1 MSVALKSAGNQLG
14 SSDHNAV
21 NTIEP
26 ASEQSSHH
34 PFNTQEEKPKA
45 SGGRRPGRGR
55 RLKDLSMF
63 ARQLAVL
70 VRTGTP
76 LAQAMNA
83 IQRQL
88 SPGAWFN
95 VLDDLCHKVDE
106 GTSLS
111 DAMLQHKDYFDPVCS
126 SLVAAGEA
134 SGDLDSMLSRLSD
147 LTRQQLRIRRSIG
160 GAMVYPALLMTIGV
174 VVVIVMIGFVLPR
187 FAGLFETL
195 DAPLPPSTQVL
206 MTISGIVREKWW
218 MLLLIA
224 GIVGGSAKFAL
235 STQKG
240 SRALDTALVKL
251 PYIGTFLRNLITARI
266 ARLLGVLLGSQV
278 RLLEALHLTKQAIT
292 NACYN
297 DLLQEAEDA
306 VAQGESLS
314 VTLSRSFLI
323 NPSLSEAI
331 KHGEQSGQLGVILL
345 DMAEFM
351 DEENDNVVKTLAS
364 ILEPVILIIL
374 GIVVGCIAISMFLPL
389 FDLTSLTQGG

>member
-1 MSVALKSAGNQLG
+1 MSVVLKSTGNQFVSLDQNAATTSESANKRNLQDPLKNENDNHKP
-14 SSDHNAV
+14 SSD
-21 NTIEP
+21 
-26 ASEQSSHH
+26 S
-34 PFNTQEEKPKA
+34 K
-45 SGGRRPGRGR
+45 PGRGR

-76 LAQAMNA
+76 LAQAMDA
-83 IQRQL
+83 IQKAI

-95 VLDDLCHKVDE
+95 VIEDLRHKVDE
-106 GTSLS
+106 GSALS

-126 SLVAAGEA
+126 SLMAAGEA
-134 SGDLDSMLSRLSD
+134 SGELDSMLSRLSD

-160 GAMVYPALLMTIGV
+160 GALVYPALLMTIGV
-174 VVVIVMIGFVLPR
+174 IVVIVMIGFVLPQ

-206 MTISGIVREKWW
+206 MAISGFIRDKWW
-218 MLLLIA
+218 MLLIILVIF
-224 GIVGGSAKFAL
+224 GGSVKYLL
-235 STQKG
+235 STKKG

-251 PYIGTFLRNLITARI
+251 PYVGTFLRNLITARI

-278 RLLEALHLTKQAIT
+278 RLLEALQLTKQATT

-306 VAQGESLS
+306 VSQGEPLSL
-314 VTLSRSFLI
+314 TLARSFLI

-331 KHGEQSGQLGVILL
+331 KHGEQSGQLGVVLL

-374 GIVVGCIAISMFLPL
+374 GVVVGCIAVSMFLPL

>member
-1 MSVALKSAGNQLG
+1 MSIALKTASNQ
-14 SSDHNAV
+14 SVSQEQKAVAV
-21 NTIEP
+21 NESARERGTHN
-26 ASEQSSHH
+26 SE
-34 PFNTQEEKPKA
+34 NEKPKP
-45 SGGRRPGRGR
+45 STGRKPGRGR

-76 LAQAMNA
+76 LAQSMDA
-83 IQRQL
+83 IQKAIP
-88 SPGAWFN
+88 PGAWFN
-95 VLDDLCHKVDE
+95 VIEDLRHKVDE
-106 GTSLS
+106 GSALS

-126 SLVAAGEA
+126 SLIAAGEA
-134 SGDLDSMLSRLSD
+134 SGELDSMLSRLSD
-147 LTRQQLRIRRSIG
+147 LIRQQLRIRRSVG
-160 GAMVYPALLMTIGV
+160 GALVYPALLMTIGV
-174 VVVIVMIGFVLPR
+174 IVVIVMIGFVLPQ

-206 MTISGIVREKWW
+206 MAISGFIRDKWW
-218 MLLLIA
+218 MLLIIA
-224 GIVGGSAKFAL
+224 GIACVSAKYAI
-235 STQKG
+235 STEKG
-240 SRALDTALVKL
+240 SRALDSVLVKL
-251 PYIGTFLRNLITARI
+251 PYVGAFLRNLITARI

-278 RLLEALHLTKQAIT
+278 RLLEALQLTKQATT

-306 VAQGESLS
+306 VSQGEPLSL
-314 VTLSRSFLI
+314 TLANSFLI

-331 KHGEQSGQLGVILL
+331 KHGEQSGQLGVVLL

>member
-1 MSVALKSAGNQLG
+1 MSVALKTAGNQFG
-14 SSDHNAV
+14 SRDQSAD
-21 NTIEP
+21 T
-26 ASEQSSHH
+26 ASEYANEHNLQDPLKSE
-34 PFNTQEEKPKA
+34 NEKPKP
-45 SGGRRPGRGR
+45 STGRKPGRGR

-76 LAQAMNA
+76 LAQAMDA
-83 IQRQL
+83 IQKAI

-95 VLDDLCHKVDE
+95 VIEDLRRKVDE
-106 GTSLS
+106 GSALS

-126 SLVAAGEA
+126 SLIAAGEA
-134 SGDLDSMLSRLSD
+134 SGELDSMLSRLSD
-147 LTRQQLRIRRSIG
+147 LTRQQLRIRRSVG
-160 GAMVYPALLMTIGV
+160 GALVYPALLMTIGV
-174 VVVIVMIGFVLPR
+174 IVVIVMIGFVLPQ

-206 MTISGIVREKWW
+206 MAISGFIRDKWW
-218 MLLLIA
+218 MLLIIGGIA
-224 GIVGGSAKFAL
+224 CVSAKYAI
-235 STQKG
+235 STEKG
-240 SRALDTALVKL
+240 SRALDKVLVKL
-251 PYIGTFLRNLITARI
+251 PYVGTFLRNLITARI

-278 RLLEALHLTKQAIT
+278 RLLEALQLTKQATT

-306 VAQGESLS
+306 VSQGEPLSL
-314 VTLSRSFLI
+314 TLARSFLI

-331 KHGEQSGQLGVILL
+331 KHGEQSGQLGVVLL
-345 DMAEFM
+345 DMSEFM
-351 DEENDNVVKTLAS
+351 DEENDIVVKTLAS

-389 FDLTSLTQGG
+389 FDLTSLAQGG